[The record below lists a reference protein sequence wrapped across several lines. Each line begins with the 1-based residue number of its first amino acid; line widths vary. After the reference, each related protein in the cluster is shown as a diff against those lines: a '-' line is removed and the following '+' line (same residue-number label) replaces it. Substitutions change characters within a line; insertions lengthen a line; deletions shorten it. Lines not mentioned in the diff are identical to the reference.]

1 MEPAAQPPAS
11 TQARGVA
18 GSTLRRIAK
27 NAAVPMAASLVNKLL
42 DLGFVVVLGHT
53 LTPTELGRYT
63 WAVLVVGYFDILI
76 NFGLGVL
83 ITRDVARDP
92 QAADRYLGSAL
103 MVRTLLWLASIV
115 VALAIAGP
123 LVNPLGITS
132 DMALALAVLTL
143 GIGISNLTGV
153 ASALFN
159 ARELMEYPAAV
170 TVFTTVLK
178 VVFGTVALVAGFG
191 IVGLATVSV
200 VVNLVTGC
208 ALLGLLVAVLG
219 RPRPVVV
226 RAASLHM
233 VATAYPLM
241 INNLLATLFFR
252 VDGLI
257 LRAVAGDAVLG
268 WYGMAYKFIDGLS
281 VIPSSFVLALF
292 PLLSRMAGQARDRD
306 LVRATELALKVLISL
321 ALPIAMGT
329 TLVAE
334 PIIGLFTGDR
344 YLPHSAIALQLL
356 IWFVPFSFT
365 NALLQY
371 VLIAVDQQR
380 FITISFLLAATFN
393 IVANLLVV
401 PQLSYVGAAIT
412 TVLSEVVLLVPF
424 WFAVRR
430 YVGRVR
436 IFPFVWRPGLATLV
450 MAPVAW
456 AIVGTPIP
464 LLAIPVG
471 GCVYGLALLA
481 LGGVT
486 SEERALF
493 RAAIGARAGPSTFV
507 LDRGDRAI

>member
-1 MEPAAQPPAS
+1 M
-11 TQARGVA
+11 
-18 GSTLRRIAK
+18 RRIAK

-76 NFGLGVL
+76 NFGLGIL

-92 QAADRYLGSAL
+92 EAANSYMGSAL
-103 MVRTLLWLASIV
+103 MVRALLWLASVV

-123 LVNPLGITS
+123 LAGPLGLTP
-132 DMALALAVLTL
+132 DMALALAVLTI
-143 GIGISNLTGV
+143 GIGISNLTGI
-153 ASALFN
+153 ASALFS
-159 ARELMEYPAAV
+159 ARELMEYPAAI
-170 TVFTTVLK
+170 TVLTTVLK
-178 VVFGTVALVAGFG
+178 ISFGTAALITGFG
-191 IVGLATVSV
+191 IVGLAAVSV
-200 VVNLVTGC
+200 VVNLLTGV
-208 ALLGLLVAVLG
+208 ALLGLLMVVIG
-219 RPRPVVV
+219 RPRPEVVP
-226 RAASLHM
+226 ASSLTM
-233 VATAYPLM
+233 VGNAYPLM

-257 LRAVAGDAVLG
+257 LRAVWGDAVLG

-281 VIPSSFVLALF
+281 VIPSAFVLALF
-292 PLLSRMAGQARDRD
+292 PVLSRIAGQARERD

-321 ALPIAMGT
+321 ALPIALGT

-365 NALLQY
+365 NGLLQY

-380 FITISFLLAATFN
+380 FITLSFLLAATFN
-393 IVANLLVV
+393 IVANLLLV
-401 PQLSYVGAAIT
+401 PHLSYVGAAIT
-412 TVLSEVVLLVPF
+412 TVLSEIVLLGPF

-436 IFPFVWRPGLATLV
+436 ILPFVWRPALATLV
-450 MAPVAW
+450 MAPVGW
-456 AIVGTPIP
+456 AIVGTPAP

-493 RAAIGARAGPSTFV
+493 RAALGARAGPGGAA
-507 LDRGDRAI
+507 LDRGDPAI